1 MPGTR
6 PRIPKRKAQNSLGDP
21 KANGSVKLQRTTL
34 DAFFAPRQPVSS
46 IESGEKTTAKDPL
59 TKGPKDQGTSGR
71 RGDVG
76 LSAEQA
82 KVLRMV
88 VDDERNIFFTGSA
101 G

>member
-6 PRIPKRKAQNSLGDP
+6 PSIPKRKAQNNLGDP
-21 KANGSVKLQRTTL
+21 KASGSVKLQRTTL
-34 DAFFAPRQPVSS
+34 DAFFAPRQPVPSPVA
-46 IESGEKTTAKDPL
+46 EEKTTAKEPL
-59 TKGPKDQGTSGR
+59 TKSSRQQVTGGR
-71 RGDVG
+71 IDVG